1 MDFAQLRSN
10 IFEGE
15 EEVAAS
21 TPIRDQLR
29 DSMVGFP
36 LLLGMGSL
44 TLWGFDKWFQN
55 GELLSVDGEYNYR
68 PLVFSL
74 MGLFPLGFGLGGLFR
89 GLQAASD
96 EEKYE
101 QVIEVAEA
109 EMDRLESEVMEA
121 EENSASEEMQEKFG
135 AESNGGMT
143 TFFLNAD
150 ASPNANTTGIY
161 STAFGQE
168 PLGTRASFQRD
179 TFGF

>member
-15 EEVAAS
+15 EEVVTS

-101 QVIEVAEA
+101 QVIEVAKPKWTVWNPKPWKPKNKHP
-109 EMDRLESEVMEA
+109 LKKCKKNLGQKVME
-121 EENSASEEMQEKFG
+121 E
-135 AESNGGMT
+135 
-143 TFFLNAD
+143 
-150 ASPNANTTGIY
+150 
-161 STAFGQE
+161 
-168 PLGTRASFQRD
+168 
-179 TFGF
+179 

>member
-15 EEVAAS
+15 EEVPTS
-21 TPIRDQLR
+21 TPVRDQLR

-55 GELLSVDGEYNYR
+55 GELLSEDGEYNYR

-101 QVIEVAEA
+101 QRQKRVV
-109 EMDRLESEVMEA
+109 
-121 EENSASEEMQEKFG
+121 
-135 AESNGGMT
+135 
-143 TFFLNAD
+143 
-150 ASPNANTTGIY
+150 
-161 STAFGQE
+161 
-168 PLGTRASFQRD
+168 
-179 TFGF
+179 